1 MSYRDTKEKTA
12 RKGRKIKYILL
23 AALVFLVAGLCVFS
37 AFYPASTWKYYVKL
51 PEVAARKE
59 GELKIHFLDVGQ
71 GDSTVLEFPDGRSMI
86 IDGGDGTFDN
96 TAAILRYLNALKI
109 KKPDFMLLTH
119 SDSDHCGGL
128 DEVLE
133 VNGAGVV
140 YAPLI
145 ENPAIIAEYA
155 AFYAA
160 VTKSDAEAVVSR
172 RYLQISSQIE
182 AYPYTLTFL
191 WPFGGE
197 NQGETP
203 YDKVNGGDYTDADVN
218 DTSAVVWLDYSGT
231 SALFCGDATARV
243 EEALIRDSELGF
255 FVETGVELNSTEI
268 LKVSHHGSAT
278 GTSESFAAYL
288 NVKTAVI
295 SCGKNN
301 LYGHPAL
308 SVCETLERTGAEI
321 YRTDRRGNIV
331 VTVFPDGSYRS
342 ETQY

>member
-12 RKGRKIKYILL
+12 RRGRKIKYILL
-23 AALVFLVAGLCVFS
+23 AALVFFAAGLCVFS

-71 GDSTVLEFPDGRSMI
+71 GDCTVLEFPDGRSMI

-133 VNGAGVV
+133 VKGAGVV

-145 ENPAIIAEYA
+145 ENPAINAEYA

-172 RYLQISSQIE
+172 RYLQIFSQSE

-231 SALFCGDATARV
+231 SALF
-243 EEALIRDSELGF
+243 
-255 FVETGVELNSTEI
+255 
-268 LKVSHHGSAT
+268 
-278 GTSESFAAYL
+278 
-288 NVKTAVI
+288 
-295 SCGKNN
+295 
-301 LYGHPAL
+301 
-308 SVCETLERTGAEI
+308 
-321 YRTDRRGNIV
+321 
-331 VTVFPDGSYRS
+331 
-342 ETQY
+342 

>member
-1 MSYRDTKEKTA
+1 M
-12 RKGRKIKYILL
+12 
-23 AALVFLVAGLCVFS
+23 
-37 AFYPASTWKYYVKL
+37 
-51 PEVAARKE
+51 
-59 GELKIHFLDVGQ
+59 
-71 GDSTVLEFPDGRSMI
+71 
-86 IDGGDGTFDN
+86 
-96 TAAILRYLNALKI
+96 
-109 KKPDFMLLTH
+109 
-119 SDSDHCGGL
+119 
-128 DEVLE
+128 
-133 VNGAGVV
+133 
-140 YAPLI
+140 
-145 ENPAIIAEYA
+145 
-155 AFYAA
+155 
-160 VTKSDAEAVVSR
+160 
-172 RYLQISSQIE
+172 
-182 AYPYTLTFL
+182 

-255 FVETGVELNSTEI
+255 FVETEVVLNSTEI
-268 LKVSHHGSAT
+268 LKVYYHGCAM
-278 GTSESFAAYL
+278 GTSGSFAVYL
-288 NVKTAVI
+288 AVKTAVI